1 MADATGETKEPPLR
15 VTFDRRIKLEF
26 HGARITSDG
35 GLLAYREL
43 DDVFDL
49 TAMGASALGEGRRGR
64 NIRHHLPGLL
74 RQAVYARLA
83 GYEDVNDAERL
94 ARDPAMRAIVGRE
107 GMDRLA
113 ASTSQMGRFETE
125 WLASEANLAALTD
138 LSGAWIDR
146 VHVRRPP
153 DGIILDMDSSESPT
167 HGQQEGS
174 AWNGHFGCTCYHPLF
189 VFNQF
194 GDLERC
200 LLRPGNAH
208 SAEGWRSVLEPV
220 IARYRERGLP
230 LWFRG
235 DAAFAKPELYELL
248 EAEGIGYAIRLPANP
263 VLQERIGH
271 LLTRPVGRPPTKPQV
286 FFASYSYQAQS
297 WARPRRVMAKVEWH
311 QGELYPRVG
320 FIVTNLKRPAE
331 RVSKFYNGRGT
342 AEQWI
347 KEGKLALRWTR
358 LSCRAFR
365 DNAVRLQLFAL
376 AYNLANFLRSLALP
390 DEVAHW
396 SLTTLREKLVKI
408 GPGSSATAATWCSS
422 WPRWRCRAPCSP
434 RSCAGSSACE
444 DRPWR
449 RPDRNGP
456 KDGRSRGEN
465 HAPRSTKS
473 IKTARIGPRMGVRW
487 SPAHGFRP
495 QPCAPIDWEA
505 VADHG
510 SGR

>member
-1 MADATGETKEPPLR
+1 MTDATGETKEPLR
-15 VTFDRRIKLEF
+15 VTFDRRLKLEF

-43 DDVFDL
+43 DDALGL
-49 TAMGASALGEGRRGR
+49 TATAASALAEDRRGK
-64 NIRHHLPGLL
+64 NIRHRLLGLL
-74 RQAVYARLA
+74 RQAVYGRLA
-83 GYEDVNDAERL
+83 GYEDVNDAQRL

-107 GMDRLA
+107 GLDRPA
-113 ASTSQMGRFETE
+113 ASSSEMGRFETG
-125 WLASEANLAALTD
+125 WLATEANLAALTA

-153 DGIILDMDSSESPT
+153 DGIILDIDSSESPT
-167 HGQQEGS
+167 YGEQEGS
-174 AWNGHFGCTCYHPLF
+174 AWNGHFRCTCYHPLF

-200 LLRPGNAH
+200 VLRPGNAQ
-208 SAEGWRSVLEPV
+208 SAEGWRSVVGPV

-248 EAEGIGYAIRLPANP
+248 EAEGIGYAIRLPANT
-263 VLQERIGH
+263 VLQGRIGH
-271 LLTRPVGRPPTKPQV
+271 LLTRPVGRPPNKPQV
-286 FFASYSYQAQS
+286 FFASFSYQAQS
-297 WARPRRVMAKVEWH
+297 WTRPRRVVAKVEWH

-347 KEGKLALRWTR
+347 REGKYALRWTR
-358 LSCRAFR
+358 LSCHSFR
-365 DNAVRLQLFAL
+365 HNAVRLQLFAL

-390 DEVAHW
+390 DTIARW

-408 GPGSSATAATWCSS
+408 G
-422 WPRWRCRAPCSP
+422 
-434 RSCAGSSACE
+434 
-444 DRPWR
+444 
-449 RPDRNGP
+449 
-456 KDGRSRGEN
+456 
-465 HAPRSTKS
+465 
-473 IKTARIGPRMGVRW
+473 ARIVRHGRYLVFQLAEVAVPRVLFAEILRRIDRLRGP
-487 SPAHGFRP
+487 
-495 QPCAPIDWEA
+495 PIA
-505 VADHG
+505 AA
-510 SGR
+510 